1 MNIPERHIERIFN
14 NGFTFTFTY
23 ILGAKSLD
31 VLFANATFH
40 KLDEGL
46 QYLKRIICELGRH
59 LWHKQMSADRIL
71 RLHCAFSLHPIVALK
86 VVNQA
91 P

>member
-46 QYLKRIICELGRH
+46 QYFEEYI
-59 LWHKQMSADRIL
+59 
-71 RLHCAFSLHPIVALK
+71 F
-86 VVNQA
+86 
-91 P
+91 